1 MGSFRNSIGSVK
13 DTKRKCSRI
22 CQDSQEV
29 NNLISVQFRCTW
41 NIEYSSEYQYLDNIV
56 SYDDKIKEQIGSI

>member
-22 CQDSQEV
+22 CQAK
-29 NNLISVQFRCTW
+29 NLISVQFRCIW
-41 NIEYSSEYQYLDNIV
+41 NIEYFSECQYLDNIV
-56 SYDDKIKEQIGSI
+56 GYDDKIKEQIG